1 VYGLSN
7 AATTS
12 NGISH
17 WGDTK
22 VIVSLVA
29 SVVLLVTFGFIEV
42 RSKHALVP
50 VRLLRSRDRTGSYL
64 ISLCVGTAMFG
75 MFFFLTIFVQ
85 TVWGFS
91 PVKSGL
97 SYLPM
102 VAAIMAASGIASQL
116 VSRIGARPLMIGGAA
131 IMAGGLFW
139 LSQLTEHSTYT
150 GGLLGPMMVAGFGLG
165 LVFVPLSLVALAR
178 VGNNDVGASSA
189 LVNTGQQ
196 VGGSI
201 GLAVL
206 GTVAWSAVASN
217 LRSVAAAASHASAT
231 GAAHLTPAA
240 AKAAQTAVAN
250 HALAYG
256 FSRGYV
262 VSAGIALL
270 ALVIAL
276 VMIRIKREDLAGID
290 PMAAPAG

>member
-1 VYGLSN
+1 
-7 AATTS
+7 
-12 NGISH
+12 
-17 WGDTK
+17 
-22 VIVSLVA
+22 
-29 SVVLLVTFGFIEV
+29 
-42 RSKHALVP
+42 
-50 VRLLRSRDRTGSYL
+50 
-64 ISLCVGTAMFG
+64 MFG

-131 IMAGGLFW
+131 LMAGGMFW
-139 LSQLTEHSTYT
+139 MSQLTEHSTYT
-150 GGLLGPMMVAGFGLG
+150 GGLLGPMMTAGFGLG

-217 LRSVAAAASHASAT
+217 LRSVAAAASHAPAA

-276 VMIRIKREDLAGID
+276 VMIRIKREDLAGVD
-290 PMAAPAG
+290 PMAAPVG

>member
-1 VYGLSN
+1 
-7 AATTS
+7 
-12 NGISH
+12 
-17 WGDTK
+17 
-22 VIVSLVA
+22 
-29 SVVLLVTFGFIEV
+29 
-42 RSKHALVP
+42 
-50 VRLLRSRDRTGSYL
+50 
-64 ISLCVGTAMFG
+64 
-75 MFFFLTIFVQ
+75 
-85 TVWGFS
+85 
-91 PVKSGL
+91 
-97 SYLPM
+97 
-102 VAAIMAASGIASQL
+102 
-116 VSRIGARPLMIGGAA
+116 
-131 IMAGGLFW
+131 
-139 LSQLTEHSTYT
+139 
-150 GGLLGPMMVAGFGLG
+150 MMVAGLGLG

-217 LRSVAAAASHASAT
+217 LRSVAAAASHAP
-231 GAAHLTPAA
+231 AHLTPAA
-240 AKAAQTAVAN
+240 AKAAQAAVTN